1 MPDNTLPE
9 WNLYT
14 LTPAGEAELAKASLG
29 LSFVQRKLLGNIRSG
44 APIDQPDD
52 VHKIDSDHLQRDMQR
67 LAQLGLISNGE
78 TLQVGPAV
86 YTAPAPEESTTR
98 KPPWAVMLGVAGVAI
113 IAVGAWILL
122 RDDPSESKPPSPVVT
137 AQKSAAPVTPIPAPS
152 KPPAEAAPPAIREE
166 PAATPP
172 PSLPASEAPRKS
184 AIAPEAPV
192 AKKSRETKD
201 PVAPPKAA
209 PKATAVVPP
218 PPPPEPVAKTP
229 RVVEN
234 QVAQPAAKV
243 TAPKLPA
250 ALTEPDP
257 DEAPHSRG
265 EFYFAP
271 KAPLAPAPA
280 VVVHRELP
288 VFPPSALQKKIES
301 GKVRARL
308 AIDPTGKVTQ
318 VQIISSNPPQ
328 IFDEATSAAL
338 SKWRF
343 QASPGAKAYDAE
355 FSFSMTP

>member
-1 MPDNTLPE
+1 MPDNNLTE

-29 LSFVQRKLLGNIRSG
+29 LSFVQRKLLGSIRSG
-44 APIDQPDD
+44 TPIDQPDD
-52 VHKIDSDHLQRDMQR
+52 IHKVDSEHLRRDMQR

-78 TLQVGPAV
+78 TLETAGAA
-86 YTAPAPEESTTR
+86 YTSPAPDDSTTR
-98 KPPWAVMLGVAGVAI
+98 KPPWAMIIGAAGVVI
-113 IAVGAWILL
+113 IAIGAWALL
-122 RDDPSESKPPSPVVT
+122 RDDPSESKPPSPVAS
-137 AQKSAAPVTPIPAPS
+137 AQKSAAPVIPKPAPS

-172 PSLPASEAPRKS
+172 PSLPALEPPRKS
-184 AIAPEAPV
+184 ALAPEAAV
-192 AKKSRETKD
+192 GKKGRETKD
-201 PVAPPKAA
+201 PVAPPKTA
-209 PKATAVVPP
+209 PKATAAAPVAA
-218 PPPPEPVAKTP
+218 PPPPEPVKTP

-234 QVAQPAAKV
+234 QVAQPA
-243 TAPKLPA
+243 PKASNLPA
-250 ALTEPDP
+250 ALTQPDP

-271 KAPLAPAPA
+271 KAPTPA

-288 VFPPSALQKKIES
+288 VFPPSALQRKIES

-338 SKWRF
+338 NRWRF

-355 FSFSMTP
+355 FSFSMAQ